1 MEKKPLQDR
10 ASLLADV
17 AEMYYLE
24 EKNQAE
30 IAKTIG
36 LTRSMVSRML
46 TEARESGIVEIRI
59 QRPLQSDP
67 ELESALKEKFDLKDV
82 FVVITNHQSGER
94 LTRTLGNAGA
104 QMLTRY
110 LAPQKILGIGM
121 GHIHQR
127 NGGCARSYRND
138 AS

>member
-1 MEKKPLQDR
+1 MEKKTLQDR

-36 LTRSMVSRML
+36 VTRSMVSRML

-67 ELESALKEKFDLKDV
+67 ELESALEREIWSQGCFCGDHQPSKRRKTHPNSWKCRRADACALSRPPKD
-82 FVVITNHQSGER
+82 
-94 LTRTLGNAGA
+94 
-104 QMLTRY
+104 
-110 LAPQKILGIGM
+110 LGIGM

-127 NGGCARSYRND
+127 HGGCV
-138 AS
+138 